1 MSPSV
6 PFQLTKC
13 DEMSSKANFQWTKH
27 NKMSSRLPSSGPS
40 VVKCPLE
47 WPNAFCWCTFCLF
60 TAPVSP
66 IICWNSCEKLVSHL
80 HVLIDVEMIQRSL
93 SHSGGNKVNYQC
105 LMQFQIYAKH
115 LSNFCLVERKL
126 HCHDKCWI
134 LVNQPVRCL
143 STYFYIFRQSH
154 CCQKDSEYLQLCFL
168 LSESAY
174 WFKKDEMPT
183 IDWSVQLCF
192 IFHLLFLSKYFLNYI
207 LLLAHQVR
215 QFMDI
220 CDVHKQTL

>member
-1 MSPSV
+1 MPSRV
-6 PFQLTKC
+6 AQRLLLVHFLFVHCSCFTHYMLKFLWKTC
-13 DEMSSKANFQWTKH
+13 FSSTCVDRH
-27 NKMSSRLPSSGPS
+27 
-40 VVKCPLE
+40 
-47 WPNAFCWCTFCLF
+47 
-60 TAPVSP
+60 
-66 IICWNSCEKLVSHL
+66 WNDSKKLVSL
-80 HVLIDVEMIQRSL
+80 R
-93 SHSGGNKVNYQC
+93 GNKVNYRC